1 MREVK
6 KGKIAVVLAAAVVM
20 LLAGCGADDSEKVYL
35 DEIRAEDYVKLSGY
49 KGLSVEQ
56 APPEV
61 TEEQRDA
68 IR

>member
-35 DEIRAEDYVKLSGY
+35 DEIRAEDYV
-49 KGLSVEQ
+49 
-56 APPEV
+56 
-61 TEEQRDA
+61 
-68 IR
+68 